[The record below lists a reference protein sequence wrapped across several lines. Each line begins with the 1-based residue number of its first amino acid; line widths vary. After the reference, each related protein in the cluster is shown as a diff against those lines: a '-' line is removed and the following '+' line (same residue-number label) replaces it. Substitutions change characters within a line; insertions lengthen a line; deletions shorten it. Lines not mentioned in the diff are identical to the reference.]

1 MIKLNYLIK
10 SIDWNDE
17 NVIHDSGNKD
27 LDIKSTGFFLHNIA
41 QFNFIMQYITF
52 FWERL
57 NFGLHIV

>member
-1 MIKLNYLIK
+1 MIKLNYLLK

-27 LDIKSTGFFLHNIA
+27 LDTKKQDFWHNIA

-52 FWERL
+52 FWESL
-57 NFGLHIV
+57 NFGLHIF